1 MLMYFSGLTI
11 QQVFLTSWTCFY
23 HSYDQINQQTEKAN
37 FVTAEHKIFNPLSL
51 TRQNVI
57 EPPVKARVVVTLLS
71 TYLTTFLRAQG
82 FPHSSDGK
90 ESACGA
96 GDLASVPG
104 SGRSPGEGNG
114 THSSVLA
121 WKVPW
126 TEEPGGLQSMGS
138 QGVGHHWATYICNT
152 CTLRAQKFKTFSPN
166 PSRESPFQEDA
177 PALMNSPCTSLL
189 APGPYTTVW
198 ATNIQRENIDLW
210 SQASHSLNSRV
221 LFCPWCGDDNVYPL

>member
-82 FPHSSDGK
+82 FPRSSDGK

-104 SGRSPGEGNG
+104 SGRSPGEGKGNPLQYSCLENP
-114 THSSVLA
+114 T
-121 WKVPW
+121 K
-126 TEEPGGLQSMGS
+126 EPGGLQSMGL
-138 QGVGHHWATYICNT
+138 QRVGHDWV
-152 CTLRAQKFKTFSPN
+152 
-166 PSRESPFQEDA
+166 
-177 PALMNSPCTSLL
+177 TSLS
-189 APGPYTTVW
+189 
-198 ATNIQRENIDLW
+198 I
-210 SQASHSLNSRV
+210 SSFS
-221 LFCPWCGDDNVYPL
+221 